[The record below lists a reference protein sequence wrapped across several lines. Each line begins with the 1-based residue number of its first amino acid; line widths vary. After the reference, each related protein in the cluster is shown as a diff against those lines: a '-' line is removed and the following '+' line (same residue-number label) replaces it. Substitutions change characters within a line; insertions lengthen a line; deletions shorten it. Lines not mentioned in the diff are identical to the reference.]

1 MAVSALAGGSGN
13 LSGIDLVSDLAA
25 TMAPVMEQMGVISVS
40 ELDPDSLQERI
51 RAEVIAHQSVV
62 VGRYEVGAWSRV

>member
-1 MAVSALAGGSGN
+1 MAVSALAGGSDIS
-13 LSGIDLVSDLAA
+13 SGIGLMSDLAA

-40 ELDPDSLQERI
+40 ELDPGGLQERI
-51 RAEVIAHQSVV
+51 QAEVIANQSVV